1 MDINGNS
8 LIAFDGH
15 DGSGKTTLSKMFAEK
30 TDTIYVRPFSG
41 DMGTRLLE
49 LAEKKD
55 FDSVSKFGADIINNI
70 YARYKNEILVFDRH
84 WMTVFS
90 LLPEKYWY
98 NEVWLPLPKTIL
110 CYVDLRTTL
119 SRLKN
124 RMEEEFDR
132 DYHNNYLAIYM
143 KLGSYF
149 KVDVLR
155 TDQFGI
161 SECLNKIIDFTEK
174 I

>member
-1 MDINGNS
+1 MDINGNKI
-8 LIAFDGH
+8 IAFDGH

-30 TDTIYVRPFSG
+30 IDAIYVRPFSG

-55 FDSVSKFGADIINNI
+55 YDSVSKFGSDTIQNI
-70 YARYKNEILVFDRH
+70 YTRYKNETLVFDRH

-90 LLPEKYWY
+90 LIPEKYWDD
-98 NEVWLPLPKTIL
+98 EAWSPLPKTIL
-110 CYVDLRTTL
+110 CYVDLETTL

-132 DYHNNYLAIYM
+132 DYHNNYLTIYM
-143 KLGSYF
+143 KLANHF

-155 TDQFGI
+155 TDQYEI
-161 SECLNKIIDFTEK
+161 SECLNKITDFTK
-174 I
+174 

>member
-1 MDINGNS
+1 
-8 LIAFDGH
+8 
-15 DGSGKTTLSKMFAEK
+15 
-30 TDTIYVRPFSG
+30 
-41 DMGTRLLE
+41 
-49 LAEKKD
+49 
-55 FDSVSKFGADIINNI
+55 
-70 YARYKNEILVFDRH
+70 
-84 WMTVFS
+84 
-90 LLPEKYWY
+90 
-98 NEVWLPLPKTIL
+98 
-110 CYVDLRTTL
+110 
-119 SRLKN
+119 
-124 RMEEEFDR
+124 MEEEFDR